1 MTFQLEPRLSIRL
14 LRSGEFYPAEPQ
26 RGRSL
31 GARLY
36 SLRHVLVSLAAA
48 LAIPGACAEEWA
60 SVTRELK
67 R

>member
-1 MTFQLEPRLSIRL
+1 MTFQPEPGLSIRL

-26 RGRSL
+26 REQSL

-36 SLRHVLVSLAAA
+36 SLHRVLASQAAA
-48 LAIPGACAEEWA
+48 LAIPGACSEEWA